1 MIKNPSRQ
9 ASPEQLHP
17 IRSNA
22 LQGIRHPSPVRE
34 GPEEANAHNFPKPL
48 PHREGCEPQRA
59 GWVPAPQ
66 TWGGGAFL
74 LLPLL
79 LVVSL
84 LAAAPA
90 HAQAGFTLPTIPGSA
105 PAKSPQQVA
114 NTLQILLL
122 LTVLTLA
129 PALLIMTTAFTRIV
143 IVLSFLRSALGTQ
156 NIPPNQVMLGLALF
170 LTFFVMSPTF
180 NQMNADAIQPYLSS
194 KMDFN
199 TALAR
204 GETPLRRFMVAQTYK
219 DDLKL
224 FLQMSHSPPPRIT
237 DRAHPADAL
246 PMQVV
251 IPAFV
256 ISELKTGFIFG
267 FIIYIPFIIIDLV
280 VSSLLMSMGMMML
293 PPTVISLP
301 AKVLVFILAD
311 GWHAIAGSLAASYRT

>member
-1 MIKNPSRQ
+1 MTLRRFIPF
-9 ASPEQLHP
+9 
-17 IRSNA
+17 A
-22 LQGIRHPSPVRE
+22 LLI
-34 GPEEANAHNFPKPL
+34 A
-48 PHREGCEPQRA
+48 
-59 GWVPAPQ
+59 
-66 TWGGGAFL
+66 
-74 LLPLL
+74 
-79 LVVSL
+79 L
-84 LAAAPA
+84 LAFSASA
-90 HAQAGFTLPTIPGSA
+90 AQAQTGFVLPTIPGSA

-170 LTFFVMSPTF
+170 LTFFVMGPTF
-180 NQMNADAIQPYLSS
+180 NQMNSDAIQPYLSN

-199 TALAR
+199 TAVDR
-204 GETPLRRFMVAQTYK
+204 GEIPLRRFMVKQTYK
-219 DDLKL
+219 DDLRL
-224 FLQMSHSPPPRIT
+224 FLQMSHTPLPKIT
-237 DRAHPADAL
+237 DPAHPADSL

-301 AKVLVFILAD
+301 AKILVFILAD